1 MFGPRETTTRFA
13 AGLCLRTS
21 SNWFCFRRRSSLGP
35 GIKNGVCMIWRH
47 NVNSSWIN
55 EEYKCKNILHAFF
68 IHHSFAVSFIMDV
81 TPLLWFPSALGWV
94 SSPWCD
100 CIHTSHRIFFW
111 RLKHNVF
118 SLFRRDTRS
127 ASDPDVWQM
136 TPSHKHDARENTSSQ
151 AACSWKDTQSASRS
165 LAKMKGTRSGD
176 TAAGQR
182 RHYIQALY
190 SVICRWLRMRGY
202 VSMHSRHA
210 CDVWNLEDATRLVYK
225 GGSCLSLL
233 SADLFSRS
241 TNVNSEVFWQ
251 SSQP

>member
-13 AGLCLRTS
+13 AGLCLRTL
-21 SNWFCFRRRSSLGP
+21 SNWFCSRRRGSLGP

-47 NVNSSWIN
+47 NVNSSCIN

-68 IHHSFAVSFIMDV
+68 IHRSFAVSFIMDV
-81 TPLLWFPSALGWV
+81 TPSLWFPSVLGWI
-94 SSPWCD
+94 SLPCCGCTHASR
-100 CIHTSHRIFFW
+100 RIFW

-118 SLFRRDTRS
+118 SPFDERH
-127 ASDPDVWQM
+127 AHAFDPDVWQM

-151 AACSWKDTQSASRS
+151 PHVRGKTPSQHRAVLQRWKDS
-165 LAKMKGTRSGD
+165 LRWYGC
-176 TAAGQR
+176 R
-182 RHYIQALY
+182 RPPSLYPGLYIQWYADGCGCGENVL
-190 SVICRWLRMRGY
+190 
-202 VSMHSRHA
+202 MHSRHA
-210 CDVWNLEDATRLVYK
+210 RDVWNLEDATRLVYK
-225 GGSCLSLL
+225 SGSCLSLL

>member
-118 SLFRRDTRS
+118 SPFGRDTRS

-176 TAAGQR
+176 TAAGQPG
-182 RHYIQALY
+182 IIFSDMQMAADAGMCVDALP
-190 SVICRWLRMRGY
+190 SRLRCMESGG
-202 VSMHSRHA
+202 RHA
-210 CDVWNLEDATRLVYK
+210 ARLQRRQLPQSSV
-225 GGSCLSLL
+225 GGS
-233 SADLFSRS
+233 F
-241 TNVNSEVFWQ
+241 
-251 SSQP
+251 QPKH